1 MVKDVKSRGD
11 VLRTDFIRTCWQTD
25 VSKEEEIDE
34 KGENEK
40 TGDVGSNYM
49 HHCGEK
55 EGAL

>member
-1 MVKDVKSRGD
+1 M
-11 VLRTDFIRTCWQTD
+11 
-25 VSKEEEIDE
+25 SKEEEINE

-55 EGAL
+55 EGGSIIRVVSL

>member
-1 MVKDVKSRGD
+1 M
-11 VLRTDFIRTCWQTD
+11 
-25 VSKEEEIDE
+25 SKEEEIDE

-55 EGAL
+55 EGGSIIRVVSL